1 MINQNKSKIKA
12 FTDVVLDLVFPS
24 VCPFCSKTVA
34 FSLECDCIPLLEQ
47 QKILGNH
54 RISDNAS
61 GKTLEHICFAVS
73 SFWYKD
79 AVIKAVY
86 NNKSNTGIEDALK
99 LAKFMADDVLD
110 FAELKNC
117 RYVIPVPSYKNKRKH
132 CLFLSKAVSNC
143 TSIQLLE
150 GVLIKSRKT
159 KKQHEIDGN
168 ERNLNLK
175 NSFSV
180 KNNELIKGE
189 DILLCDDVITS
200 GNTINEA
207 AKTLLDNGANRV
219 FAVTFCKT

>member
-1 MINQNKSKIKA
+1 MINQSKSKIKA
-12 FTDVVLDLVFPS
+12 FTDVVFELAFPP
-24 VCPFCSKTVA
+24 VCPFCSEIVA
-34 FSLECDCIPLLEQ
+34 YRLECDCLELLQQ
-47 QKILGNH
+47 QKIPGND
-54 RISDNAS
+54 RFSDNTS
-61 GKTLEHICFAVS
+61 GKTLEHLCFAVS

-86 NNKSNTGIEDALK
+86 NNKSNIGIEDALK

-110 FAELKNC
+110 YDELKNC

-159 KKQHEIDGN
+159 KKQHEIDGS

-180 KNNELIKGE
+180 KNNDLIKGK
-189 DILLCDDVITS
+189 DLLLCDDVITS
-200 GNTINEA
+200 GNTLNEA
-207 AKTLLDNGANRV
+207 AKTLLENGANKV
-219 FAVTFCKT
+219 YAITFCKT